1 MLFAVR
7 SKYGTRRAQASL
19 DYLVSVAASFG
30 ALALLLPAVF
40 FAYSLSQKSVDTVTA
55 ADFIE
60 TVSFAVKSASALGPN
75 SIVSRQAQLSVN
87 ATFTYNSTSRSCG
100 LTIENKSF
108 SRDCP
113 DTLPRRF
120 DLSAGN
126 YLVKAQK
133 GQGAVFVSFNPPG

>member
-1 MLFAVR
+1 MR
-7 SKYGTRRAQASL
+7 RKYGIKRAQASL

-60 TVSFAVKSASALGPN
+60 TVSFAAKSASALGPN
-75 SIVSRQAQLSVN
+75 SIVSRQARLSVN
-87 ATFTYNSTSRSCG
+87 ASFSYNSTLRECR
-100 LTIENKSF
+100 LTVENKSF

-113 DTLPRRF
+113 DVLPRSF

-126 YLVKAQK
+126 YLVKANK
-133 GQGAVFVSFNPPG
+133 GSGAVFVDFNQIG